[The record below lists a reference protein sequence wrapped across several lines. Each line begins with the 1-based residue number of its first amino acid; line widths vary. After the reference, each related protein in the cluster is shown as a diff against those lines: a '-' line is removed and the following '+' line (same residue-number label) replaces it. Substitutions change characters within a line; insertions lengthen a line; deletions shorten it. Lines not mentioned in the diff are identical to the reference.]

1 MNSSAIINTPLK
13 KILLFFLT
21 LFLLLILIISINT
34 IRFTSKQLN
43 PVSEKNN
50 FIIDTLAINHL
61 SSSIRICSISYDEDS
76 LTNYSLFDS
85 LNTFLHS
92 NYPLVFSTLNL
103 QIINNYSLLF
113 HWKGST
119 SNKKPVILYAHLDV
133 VPADE
138 GDSSQWQH
146 PPFNGTID
154 SEFIYGRGA
163 IDDKGSV
170 IAILESVE
178 KLISENFIPSR
189 DIYIAFGHDEEA
201 GGEQGAQKI
210 AQELEKRG
218 VKAEFL
224 LDEGGLVAIDM
235 VPFVKSPVALVF
247 TSEKGYLTLELSV
260 KSNGGHSSFP
270 PMDPPIEI
278 LTAAIQKIHN
288 HPFDKRMTESVS
300 DFMDYVGPEMKLP
313 FKALFANRWLFR
325 SVIFNEYEKIPSA
338 NAMISTTAVTTIING
353 GTKENVIPSEVKAK
367 INFRLLPGDSSAAIL
382 RKVKELIDDERISV
396 SINDN
401 AEESSKVSSVKSE
414 GFKLLNV
421 VISKIYPDA
430 IVAPSLLI
438 AQTDS
443 RHFRNVTENIFRFIP
458 IRMDDKILGSMH
470 GTNEKIGIHDF
481 MESIAF
487 YRLLMEK
494 I

>member
-1 MNSSAIINTPLK
+1 MK
-13 KILLFFLT
+13 KFLLFL
-21 LFLLLILIISINT
+21 LGIFLLLILIISINT

-43 PVSEKNN
+43 PASAKSN

-61 SSSIRICSISYDEDS
+61 STSIRIRSISYDDDS
-76 LTNYSLFDS
+76 LTNYLFFDS
-85 LNTFLHS
+85 LNTFLRT
-92 NYPLVFSTLNL
+92 NYPLVFSKLNL
-103 QIINNYSLLF
+103 QVINNHSLLF
-113 HWKGST
+113 HWKGSAP
-119 SNKKPVILYAHLDV
+119 NKKPVILYAHLDV

-138 GDSSQWQH
+138 GDSSQWEH
-146 PPFNGTID
+146 PPFNGKTD

-170 IAILESVE
+170 IAILESAE

-210 AQELEKRG
+210 AQELEKQG

-270 PMDPPIEI
+270 PIDPPIEI

-313 FKALFANRWLFR
+313 FKALFANRWLFS

-367 INFRLLPGDSSAAIL
+367 INFRLLPGDSSVSVL
-382 RKVKELIDDERISV
+382 RRVKELISDERISI
-396 SINDN
+396 SISGV
-401 AEESSKVSSVKSE
+401 AEEASEVSSAKSE
-414 GFKLLNV
+414 GFKLLNG

-443 RHFRNVTENIFRFIP
+443 RHFKNVTENIFRFIP
-458 IRMDDKILGSMH
+458 IRMDDKILDSMH
-470 GTNEKIGIHDF
+470 GTNEKIGKHDF

>member
-1 MNSSAIINTPLK
+1 MK
-13 KILLFFLT
+13 KFLLFL
-21 LFLLLILIISINT
+21 LSIFLLLILIISINA

-43 PVSEKNN
+43 VVSERNN
-50 FIIDTLAINHL
+50 YKIDSLAINHL
-61 SSSIRICSISYDEDS
+61 SSSIRIRSISYDDDS
-76 LTNYSLFDS
+76 LTNYSSFDS
-85 LNTFLHS
+85 LNTFLRS
-92 NYPLVFSTLNL
+92 NYPLVFSKLNL
-103 QIINNYSLLF
+103 QIINKHSLLF
-113 HWKGST
+113 RWKGSDA
-119 SNKKPVILYAHLDV
+119 NKKPVILYAHLDV
-133 VPADE
+133 VPADDV
-138 GDSSQWQH
+138 DSSQWQH
-146 PPFNGTID
+146 PPFKGLMD
-154 SEFIYGRGA
+154 SEFIYGRGTV
-163 IDDKGSV
+163 DDKGSV
-170 IAILESVE
+170 IAILESIE

-189 DIYIAFGHDEEA
+189 DIYIALGHDEEA

-210 AQELEKRG
+210 AKELEKQG

-270 PMDPPIEI
+270 PIDPPIEI

-288 HPFDKRMTESVS
+288 HPFDKKMTESVS
-300 DFMDYVGPEMKLP
+300 DFMDYIGPEMKLP
-313 FKALFANRWLFR
+313 FKVLFANRWLFS

-338 NAMISTTAVTTIING
+338 NAMIGTTSVTTIING
-353 GTKENVIPSEVKAK
+353 GTKENVIPSEAKAK
-367 INFRLLPGDSSAAIL
+367 INFRLLPGDSSDFVL
-382 RKVKELIDDERISV
+382 QKVKELINDERIFI
-396 SINDN
+396 SIIGI
-401 AEESSKVSSVKSE
+401 AEEASKVSSVKSE

-421 VISKIYPDA
+421 VISKIYSDA
-430 IVAPSLLI
+430 IIAPSLLI

-458 IRMDDKILGSMH
+458 VRMDDKILDSIH
-470 GTNEKIGIHDF
+470 GNNEKIGIHDF

-487 YRLLMEK
+487 YRLLIEK

>member
-1 MNSSAIINTPLK
+1 MSFLLIINTPLK
-13 KILLFFLT
+13 IFF
-21 LFLLLILIISINT
+21 LFLLGIFLILIIIISVNT

-43 PVSEKNN
+43 PVSAKNN
-50 FIIDTLAINHL
+50 YIIDTLSINHL
-61 SSSIRICSISYDEDS
+61 STSIQIRSISYDEDS
-76 LTNYSLFDS
+76 LTNYLFFDT
-85 LNTFLHS
+85 LNSFLRT
-92 NYPLVFSTLNL
+92 NYPLVFGKLNL
-103 QIINNYSLLF
+103 QVINNHSLLF
-113 HWKGST
+113 HWKGSAT
-119 SNKKPVILYAHLDV
+119 NKKPVILYAHLDV
-133 VPADE
+133 VPADQ

-146 PPFNGTID
+146 PPFNGKTD
-154 SEFIYGRGA
+154 SEFIFGRGA

-170 IAILESVE
+170 IAILESAE

-210 AQELEKRG
+210 AEELEKQG

-247 TSEKGYLTLELSV
+247 TSEKGYLTIELSV

-270 PMDPPIEI
+270 PIDPPIEI

-313 FKALFANRWLFR
+313 FKAFFANRWLFS

-367 INFRLLPGDSSAAIL
+367 INFRLLPGDSSVSVF
-382 RKVKELIDDERISV
+382 RMVKNLIDDERISV
-396 SINDN
+396 SIVDN
-401 AEESSKVSSVKSE
+401 VVEASKVSSVKSE

-430 IVAPSLLI
+430 IIAPSLLI

-443 RHFRNVTENIFRFIP
+443 RYFRKVTENIFRFIP
-458 IRMDDKILGSMH
+458 VRMNDKILDSMH

-494 I
+494 M